1 MEKSMAKRKIFSRKS
16 ALRRAAAAGTAKA
29 ETAAEEEGDAIS
41 ADPRTAA
48 AVLKITITKR
58 EISPKLNDRCH
69 TESMGRCT
77 YTR

>member
-1 MEKSMAKRKIFSRKS
+1 MRTEKIFSKKS
-16 ALRRAAAAGTAKA
+16 ELRREAAAETAKA
-29 ETAAEEEGDAIS
+29 ETTAEEGGDAIS

-48 AVLKITITKR
+48 AVLKRTIKKR
-58 EISPKLNDRCH
+58 EISPKLNDHCH